1 MVRLVFRPYAKVRRS
16 ICTSESRHASTRV
29 SSGFALPWHRSPS
42 FGSQR
47 VRSDSVP
54 PTKRRARVGVARE
67 KEFPA
72 ITPAAKWS
80 HSSRFHCAVVWLGY
94 QAPRLAY
101 RVDSLVRVSRRI
113 GKEAV
118 LLRRRHVAVRRQA
131 RRNPP
136 HVPSPHAA
144 VPNTR
149 FRSVATQ
156 RRRDGS
162 AEQRVCAFDSYFADG

>member
-1 MVRLVFRPYAKVRRS
+1 MPRSDDRFARQNRGGLPPEFPLASPCPGIDHHLSGPNVYARTPCHRRS
-16 ICTSESRHASTRV
+16 GRNGS
-29 SSGFALPWHRSPS
+29 AL
-42 FGSQR
+42 
-47 VRSDSVP
+47 
-54 PTKRRARVGVARE
+54 RARDLT
-67 KEFPA
+67 
-72 ITPAAKWS
+72 ITPAAEWS

-101 RVDSLVRVSRRI
+101 RLDSLVRVSRRV

-136 HVPSPHAA
+136 HVPSPYAV

-149 FRSVATQ
+149 FRNVATQ
-156 RRRDGS
+156 RRRDGP